1 MGWELLSVMIGELAV
16 EPDQPPLDRSARL
29 VAWLDP
35 PEEFNFQHFR
45 PRHMAAELLR
55 TARADG
61 VPPGHEAPDFE
72 LETTEGGRL
81 RLSDLRGRPVLLHF
95 GSYT

>member
-1 MGWELLSVMIGELAV
+1 LTVA
-16 EPDQPPLDRSARL
+16 LDESPSDRMEHL

-35 PEEFNFQHFR
+35 PGEFNFQHFR

-55 TARADG
+55 TARGQG
-61 VPPGHEAPDFE
+61 VSPGTEAPDFE
-72 LETTEGGRL
+72 LETTDGRRL